1 MTRAEYLA
9 ANTISRDKP
18 WLAQGIS
25 RATWYRQ
32 RKRPAETSPD
42 KTSSGKTSGRKAAN
56 DNKINDLTAPE
67 VQNQAGNQAGQDG
80 GIEAFRSKTRNSKT
94 YKETIM
100 DVDRDKDL
108 ILVEVRK
115 QKNNRVT
122 KPPIT
127 VLASQYRLNE
137 LTVTKRW
144 VRPRCWNKNIRAKA
158 A

>member
-1 MTRAEYLA
+1 MTRAEYLD
-9 ANTISRDKP
+9 ANTISRDEP
-18 WLAQGIS
+18 WRAKNIS
-25 RATWYRQ
+25 RSTWYRQ
-32 RKRPAETSPD
+32 RKRLAETSPGE
-42 KTSSGKTSGRKAAN
+42 TTPGETSGRKAAN
-56 DNKINDLTAPE
+56 DNKINDLTATSE
-67 VQNQAGNQAGQDG
+67 AQNQAGQDG
-80 GIEAFRSKTRNSKT
+80 GIETFRSKTRNSKT

-144 VRPRCWNKNIRAKA
+144 VRPKVWNKIRAKA

>member
-9 ANTISRDKP
+9 ANTISRDMP

-25 RATWYRQ
+25 ERTWWRYRKA
-32 RKRPAETSPD
+32 KREAEA
-42 KTSSGKTSGRKAAN
+42 SGRSGRSTPKAAN
-56 DNKINDLTAPE
+56 DNKINDLTTPE

-122 KPPIT
+122 KQPIT